1 MYYFE
6 DIVITFI
13 EPCVADTK
21 MIRFKAKIVGEISEL
36 FPYLNA
42 VLPDA
47 VYQKE
52 VPSLV
57 FKRDFR
63 LITLYNDRLTVAKAI
78 NETDAYDTVEEVKNL
93 IIKTYQDKENIEP
106 MYEMRPRPSPLK
118 IYTLLPKTNCKKCGE
133 PTCLAFATKLV
144 QGNQDLYNCTFI
156 FEPERKDKL
165 KELAEIVK
173 VMGYFLD
180 VEG

>member
-13 EPCVADTK
+13 EPCIADSK
-21 MIRFKAKIVGEISEL
+21 MIRFRAKILGEISEL

-42 VLPDA
+42 VVPDA

-52 VPSLV
+52 VPSLT
-57 FKRDFR
+57 FKREFR
-63 LITLYNDRLTVAKAI
+63 LITLYNDRITVAKAI
-78 NETDAYDTVEEVKNL
+78 NEIDAYDTLEEIKNL

-106 MYEMRPRPSPLK
+106 MYELRPRPSPLK

-133 PTCLAFATKLV
+133 PTCLAFAVKLV
-144 QGNQDLYNCTFI
+144 SGEQDLYNCTFI

-165 KELAEIVK
+165 KDLADIVK
-173 VMGYFLD
+173 YIGYFLD
-180 VEG
+180 VEV